1 MRRYQIWSE
10 TGKMKYFACLLFLM
24 ALIALTYATTTSSSS
39 SDEDEVEAEYDKA
52 FTVEE
57 EERELMEHRVEEEEE
72 DEEEMIEDIVGMR
85 ACCSFLHKHAV
96 VINYLQ
102 QITYFN

>member
-1 MRRYQIWSE
+1 
-10 TGKMKYFACLLFLM
+10 MKHFACLLFLT
-24 ALIALTYATTTSSSS
+24 ALIALTYSTTTSSSSS

-96 VINYLQ
+96 IIHYLQ
-102 QITYFN
+102 QILLIPTNFLYFFHCR